1 MLTGVCRRVLLLV
14 GTAAA
19 LAAPPAL
26 AGQSLRAVPLD
37 HWAYGVADELLLRH
51 PELGA
56 GLWLGN
62 RPWREA
68 DFLTLLA
75 RADSAGLG
83 HADPRASASIEL
95 LGRAFPARARA
106 AAEVAIHNEASL
118 RLTAHASRND
128 AAFDPP
134 FLGVRFEEPDGD
146 APIPALRGVLQHD
159 FAVQYRDRFALG
171 WRYAID
177 SDVTGDPTRFRQLE
191 AREHTDYG
199 FALLDA
205 YAEYGYGP
213 LRVTAGRNELWLGQ
227 AGRSSSVFVSDSIPP
242 IDQVRIDLVTRTL
255 RFTGMIGRLSGDD
268 QNRSLDE
275 QGETVPGSLPPPA
288 SERRNV
294 DRIFYLHRVDW
305 QPADYLQLAIS
316 EAALVTGIDRGLDA
330 RYANLLIPFF
340 VTQEDED
347 ESGGVDVNV
356 MINAEGVLL
365 VPRGAR
371 IWSNVFVQEFFIDAE
386 KRENIGNQLA
396 YKAGAEI
403 AGDALGLPALTT
415 GLEYTRVDVFSYLHR
430 GLNTNHTQFGVPL
443 GSSLGPDA
451 DMAQGWISWRPRPS
465 LRLTVDAML
474 RRDGERGVETLESAI
489 DAGHP
494 DFPSGVVQRERRL
507 GVEAWGLLPGHGVE
521 GLLRASAHDLT
532 DIEHEPGREGRFWTI
547 EAGLRVRHVFGSR
560 GAGAAQ

>member
-1 MLTGVCRRVLLLV
+1 MLTAVCRRLV
-14 GTAAA
+14 PYMWSAAA
-19 LAAPPAL
+19 LATPPAL
-26 AGQSLRAVPLD
+26 AAQSLRAVPLD
-37 HWAYGVADELLLRH
+37 HWAYDVADELLLRH
-51 PELGA
+51 PRLGA

-68 DFLTLLA
+68 DFVTLIA

-83 HADPRASASIEL
+83 DADRRAEAALDLLERAFHPRAPD
-95 LGRAFPARARA
+95 GPD
-106 AAEVAIHNEASL
+106 VGIHNEASL
-118 RLTAHASRND
+118 RLAAHASRD
-128 AAFDPP
+128 DVAFDPP

-146 APIPALRGVLQHD
+146 PPIPLLRAVLQHD

-191 AREHTDYG
+191 AREGTDYG

-205 YAEYGYGP
+205 YATYGYGP
-213 LRVTAGRNELWLGQ
+213 LHVTAGRNELSLGQ
-227 AGRSSSVFVSDSIPP
+227 AVRSSSVFVSDSIPAL
-242 IDQVRIDLVTRTL
+242 DQLRLDLVTRSL
-255 RFTGMIGRLSGDD
+255 RFTGLIGRLSGDD

-275 QGETVPGSLPPPA
+275 RGETIPGSMPPPPD
-288 SERRNV
+288 ERRDV

-316 EAALVTGIDRGLDA
+316 EAVLVTGTDRGLDA

-347 ESGGVDVNV
+347 ASGGVDVNV
-356 MINAEGVLL
+356 MVNAEGIVL
-365 VPRGAR
+365 VPLGAR
-371 IWSNVFVQEFFIDAE
+371 IWVNLFVQEFFVDAD

-396 YKAGAEI
+396 YKAGGEV
-403 AGDALGLPALTT
+403 AGDRLGLPALTA

-451 DMAQGWISWRPRPS
+451 DMAEAWISWRPRP
-465 LRLTVDAML
+465 AMRVTIEAMA
-474 RRDGERGVETLESAI
+474 RRDGERGVETLESVI
-489 DAGHP
+489 DAGNP

-521 GLLRASAHDLT
+521 GSLRVSAHDLT
-532 DIEHEPGREGRFWTI
+532 DIEHQPGRDGTFWTA
-547 EAGLRVRHVFGSR
+547 EVGLRLRHVFASG
-560 GAGAAQ
+560 GALSAR

>member
-1 MLTGVCRRVLLLV
+1 MLRAVCRRLVLPAW
-14 GTAAA
+14 TAAA
-19 LAAPPAL
+19 LAAPAEGT
-26 AGQSLRAVPLD
+26 AQGLRAVPLD
-37 HWAYGVADELLLRH
+37 HWAYEVADDLLLRH
-51 PELGA
+51 PRLGT

-83 HADPRASASIEL
+83 AADQRAAAAIDL
-95 LGRAFPARARA
+95 LGRAFPAHSLAEP
-106 AAEVAIHNEASL
+106 EVAIHNEVSL
-118 RLTAHASRND
+118 RLAAHASRDD
-128 AAFDPP
+128 AAFDPS
-134 FLGVRFEEPDGD
+134 FLGVRFDESDGD
-146 APIPALRGVLQHD
+146 PPVPSLRGILQHD
-159 FAVQYRDRFALG
+159 FAVQYRDRFALA

-191 AREHTDYG
+191 AREDTDYG

-205 YAEYGYGP
+205 YAVYGYGP

-227 AGRSSSVFVSDSIPP
+227 AGGSSSVFVSDSIPP
-242 IDQVRIDLVTRTL
+242 IDQLRIDLVTRTL

-275 QGETVPGSLPPPA
+275 HGETIPGSMPPPV

-305 QPADYLQLAIS
+305 QPIDYLQVAIS
-316 EAALVTGIDRGLDA
+316 EAALVTGTDRGLDA

-365 VPRGAR
+365 VPPGAR
-371 IWSNVFVQEFFIDAE
+371 IWANLFVQEFFIDAE

-396 YKAGAEI
+396 YKAGAEM
-403 AGDALGLPALTT
+403 AGDALGIPALTA

-451 DMAQGWISWRPRPS
+451 DMAQAWISWGPRPD
-465 LRLTVDAML
+465 LRLTLDGML
-474 RRDGERGVETLESAI
+474 RRDGERGVETLESVI
-489 DAGHP
+489 EAGHP

-507 GVEAWGLLPGHGVE
+507 GVEAWGMLPGHGVE
-521 GLLRASAHDLT
+521 GLLRVSAHELT
-532 DIEHEPGREGRFWTI
+532 DIEHESGREGTFWTA
-547 EAGLRVRHVFGSR
+547 EAGLRVRHVFASG
-560 GAGAAQ
+560 GAGTQ

>member
-1 MLTGVCRRVLLLV
+1 M
-14 GTAAA
+14 AA
-19 LAAPPAL
+19 
-26 AGQSLRAVPLD
+26 QSLRAVPLD
-37 HWAYGVADELLLRH
+37 HWAYDVADELLLRH
-51 PELGA
+51 PRLVA

-83 HADPRASASIEL
+83 DADRRAAAALDL
-95 LGRAFPARARA
+95 LGRAFPAHALA
-106 AAEVAIHNEASL
+106 EPEVAIHNEASL
-118 RLTAHASRND
+118 RLAAHASRDD
-128 AAFDPP
+128 AAFDPS

-146 APIPALRGVLQHD
+146 PPIPALRGVIQHD
-159 FAVQYRDRFALG
+159 FAVQYRDRFALA

-191 AREHTDYG
+191 AREDTDYG

-205 YAEYGYGP
+205 YAVYGYGP

-227 AGRSSSVFVSDSIPP
+227 AGGSSSVFVSDSIPP
-242 IDQVRIDLVTRTL
+242 IDQVRVDLVTRTL
-255 RFTGMIGRLSGDD
+255 RFTGMIGRLSADD

-275 QGETVPGSLPPPA
+275 HGETIPGSMPPPA

-305 QPADYLQLAIS
+305 QPADYLQVAIS
-316 EAALVTGIDRGLDA
+316 EAALVTGTDRGLDA

-347 ESGGVDVNV
+347 ASGGVDVNV

-365 VPRGAR
+365 LSPGAR
-371 IWSNVFVQEFFIDAE
+371 IWTNVFVQEFFIDAE

-396 YKAGAEI
+396 YKAGAEM
-403 AGDALGLPALTT
+403 AGDALGLPALTA

-451 DMAQGWISWRPRPS
+451 DMGQAWIDWRPRPD
-465 LRLTVDAML
+465 LRLTLDAML
-474 RRDGERGVETLESAI
+474 RRDGERGVETLESVI

-507 GVEAWGLLPGHGVE
+507 GVEAWGMLPGHGVE
-521 GLLRASAHDLT
+521 GLLRVSAHDLT
-532 DIEHEPGREGRFWTI
+532 DIEHEPGRQRRYWTA
-547 EAGLRVRHVFGSR
+547 EAGLRVRHVFASG
-560 GAGAAQ
+560 GAGSAQ